1 MDEHYYQKP
10 EWFMKNASRY
20 DDYDRSGP
28 KVFAGE
34 FAAHDNVTG
43 RADRPNNW
51 RCALAEAAFMTGLE
65 RNGDVVTMSSY
76 APLFGHV
83 EAWQWT
89 PNLIWF
95 DNLRAFG
102 TPSYYVQKLFSAN
115 GGAINL
121 PVMLNGAMKNGEG
134 NLYASAARDARTN
147 DVILKIVNTAAARR
161 NVKINLAGVEQVG
174 KSGTAYL
181 LTSDLK
187 AENSLQQPLNVA
199 PVESKLALSSSSF
212 DYELAPNS
220 LVVLR
225 LPCPPK

>member
-1 MDEHYYQKP
+1 MRAVK
-10 EWFMKNASRY
+10 ASACAIGALPTSQP
-20 DDYDRSGP
+20 RSGP

-34 FAAHDNVTG
+34 FAAQSTGVARPDNRST
-43 RADRPNNW
+43 W
-51 RCALAEAAFMTGLE
+51 ECALAEAAFMTGLE

-83 EAWQWT
+83 DAWQWT

-115 GGAINL
+115 GGTINL
-121 PVMLNGAMKNGEG
+121 PVMVNGAMKNGGG
-134 NLYASAARDARTN
+134 NLYASAVRDARSN
-147 DVILKIVNTAAARR
+147 QVILKIVNTAAARR

-187 AENSLQQPLNVA
+187 AENSLSQPMNVA

-212 DYELAPNS
+212 DYELAPNA

-225 LPCPPK
+225 LPCLSK